1 MPRLY
6 LPSIPR
12 DEKAILITGEESRYL
27 LNVLRMKAG
36 DEFTVFDSSGGHFKA
51 EIKRTGKNSVVA
63 ELGEALPPASE
74 PVRRLVLL
82 QGILKG
88 RKMDYVVQKATEL
101 GVDKFVPLVTERS
114 QVRRTRKHERW
125 QKIALEASRQSFRA
139 KVPDVTEPVALG
151 EFLESAKSL
160 AGYIFWEE
168 GGSSLRDAAIGVS
181 DEPFVVAIGPEGGFT
196 SDEVE
201 LAREKGLDVKSLGS
215 RILRAETATVSAVTL
230 VQFLLG
236 EMG

>member
-6 LPSIPR
+6 IPSIR
-12 DEKAILITGEESRYL
+12 RKEKAFSITGEESRYL

-36 DEFTVFDSSGGHFKA
+36 DEFAVFDSSGRHFKA
-51 EIKRTGKNSVVA
+51 KIKRIGKNNVVA
-63 ELGEALPPASE
+63 ELGEALPSVPE

-101 GVDKFVPLVTERS
+101 GVGKVVPLVTERS
-114 QVRRTRKHERW
+114 QVRQTRKHERW
-125 QKIALEASRQSFRA
+125 RKIALEASRQSLRTT
-139 KVPDVTEPVALG
+139 VPEVTEPVAMG
-151 EFLESAKSL
+151 KFLEGEKSL

-168 GGSSLRDAAIGVS
+168 GGSSLRDSKIKSS
-181 DEPFVVAIGPEGGFT
+181 DEPFVVAIGPEGGFR

-201 LAREKGLDVKSLGS
+201 LARRKGLDVKSLGS
-215 RILRAETATVSAVTL
+215 RVLRAETATVSALTI